1 MAQIVVDTT
10 KCVGA
15 AQCVLSAP
23 DLFDQDDD
31 GFVML
36 LDDKPEG
43 EMVQTATVAATLC
56 PSQAITVQES

>member
-1 MAQIVVDTT
+1 MAQIVVDVTR
-10 KCVGA
+10 CVGA

-36 LDDKPEG
+36 LEERPTG
-43 EMVQTATVAATLC
+43 ELEQSAGVAATLC

>member
-1 MAQIVVDTT
+1 MTQIVVDTT

-31 GFVML
+31 GFVL
-36 LDDKPEG
+36 VLEENPTG
-43 EMVQTATVAATLC
+43 ELAQSAATAATLC
-56 PSQAITVQES
+56 PSQAITVQD